1 VPTSEL
7 SAIQGTRSSVIEKK
21 NNNNNSLRRGGGGGG
36 GQKSEHQTL
45 CVISHGVV
53 YHLSTFWFLLK
64 STLEQSF
71 YIGECSA

>member
-21 NNNNNSLRRGGGGGG
+21 KKNNNNSLRRGGGG

-53 YHLSTFWFLLK
+53 YHLSTFCFLLK